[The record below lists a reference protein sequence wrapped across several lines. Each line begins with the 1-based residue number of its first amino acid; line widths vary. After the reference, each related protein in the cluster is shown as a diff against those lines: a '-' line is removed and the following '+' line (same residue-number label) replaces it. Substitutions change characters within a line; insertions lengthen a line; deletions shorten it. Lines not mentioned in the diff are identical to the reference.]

1 MWLPTLPRRFGI
13 FLEKIVDRHERSGIA
28 VQWNGGGG
36 GGAGGLVRETT
47 TAERFK
53 LIGGGHF
60 SAILVIVCL
69 TKLIF
74 KLAPGFDGS
83 NPYMK
88 NGRNPIKMTKLE

>member
-1 MWLPTLPRRFGI
+1 MSVAESPS
-13 FLEKIVDRHERSGIA
+13 SGM
-28 VQWNGGGG
+28 GG
-36 GGAGGLVRETT
+36 GGLVRETT

-74 KLAPGFDGS
+74 KLKPGFDGS

-88 NGRNPIKMTKLE
+88 IGSNPIKMTKLE